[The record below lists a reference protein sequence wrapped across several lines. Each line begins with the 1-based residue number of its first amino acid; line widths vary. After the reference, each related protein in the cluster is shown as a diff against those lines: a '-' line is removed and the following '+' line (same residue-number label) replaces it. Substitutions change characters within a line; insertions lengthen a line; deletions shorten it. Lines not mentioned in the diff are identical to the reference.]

1 MSGTTLTGATLITVG
16 LSGLTASAGAGV
28 FGVAVSGGNLGI
40 AVLEAP
46 KPPTGTDSRYWV
58 AVTASDLSGSLNL
71 AGDVTASVQDVTVSI
86 NQAGGTDAQ
95 GNLATPLD
103 WKTAFST
110 PVDPGANLSPPP
122 TTSLAITATAGGLS
136 LSGTL
141 ASLDVFGTLTGS
153 AGFSLSDSTV
163 SPTVGGSVLTDATL
177 LTLGLSNIQVAA
189 GGGGF
194 GIGINGGD
202 LGIAVLEAPAP
213 ATGTDN
219 RYWLAV
225 VGSGLSGSL
234 ILGTGLSATVE
245 RPGGGDQHPGGQ
257 G

>member
-1 MSGTTLTGATLITVG
+1 M
-16 LSGLTASAGAGV
+16 
-28 FGVAVSGGNLGI
+28 
-40 AVLEAP
+40 
-46 KPPTGTDSRYWV
+46 
-58 AVTASDLSGSLNL
+58 
-71 AGDVTASVQDVTVSI
+71 
-86 NQAGGTDAQ
+86 
-95 GNLATPLD
+95 
-103 WKTAFST
+103 
-110 PVDPGANLSPPP
+110 
-122 TTSLAITATAGGLS
+122 
-136 LSGTL
+136 
-141 ASLDVFGTLTGS
+141 
-153 AGFSLSDSTV
+153 SDSTV

-202 LGIAVLEAPAP
+202 LGIAVLEAAAP

-225 VGSGLSGSL
+225 VGSGLAGSL
-234 ILGTGLSATVE
+234 NLGNGPVGDGQ